1 MRVTPT
7 IPALVLLIVATATCA
22 GPDPLSRDPEAPLP
36 STATSILI
44 TDTPFPYDLVARA
57 DLFIVRVAV
66 GTDSGSTGSSCSGA
80 VEVAAPNRTI
90 DLLALQH
97 GTTALLDTI
106 TLPAGDYRAVCVTV
120 NTDLS
125 SLTLRDGRILTGT
138 SSPGIDWSGSG
149 ERIIK
154 ADVPDPIAVAD
165 SGGNIL
171 IHFDVGRSFIPLQ
184 DVEPPRS
191 DSGFAFIA
199 TVEAFDPGK
208 TGSISGR
215 LVSTSA
221 AGPPIV
227 NASIRALVGDS
238 SMAEGTWFVAGTGT
252 TDAAGRF
259 TLAFLSPSTR
269 WAGPGWVY
277 ILAADAP
284 TPLGLGPVRVKG
296 VDVTAGRPTDL
307 GVLAAPSTAP

>member
-1 MRVTPT
+1 MRV
-7 IPALVLLIVATATCA
+7 ISRFVALTLLVAATATCSD
-22 GPDPLSRDPEAPLP
+22 PDPADSGTP
-36 STATSILI
+36 STATSIMI

-57 DLFIVRVAV
+57 DLFIVRVTV
-66 GTDSGSTGSSCSGA
+66 GTDSGSTGSACSGA

-97 GTTALLDTI
+97 GTTALLDTFKL
-106 TLPAGDYRAVCVTV
+106 TAGDYRAVCVTI

-125 SLTLRDGRILTGT
+125 SLTLRDGRTLTGT
-138 SSPGIDWSGSG
+138 SSPVIDWSGSG

-154 ADVPDPIAVAD
+154 ADVHDPIAIAD

-199 TVEAFDPGK
+199 TVEAFDPSK

-215 LVSTSA
+215 IVAGSA
-221 AGPPIV
+221 AGAPVV
-227 NASIRALVGDS
+227 NASIRALVGNPDN
-238 SMAEGTWFVAGTGT
+238 AEGTWFVAGTGT
-252 TDAAGRF
+252 TDAAGNF
-259 TLAFLSPSTR
+259 KLAYLSPSTR
-269 WAGPGWVY
+269 WAGAGWEY

-284 TPLGLGPVRVKG
+284 TALGLGPVRVKG
-296 VDVTAGRPTDL
+296 VEVTTGGAADL
-307 GVLAAPSTAP
+307 GVLVAPAPAP